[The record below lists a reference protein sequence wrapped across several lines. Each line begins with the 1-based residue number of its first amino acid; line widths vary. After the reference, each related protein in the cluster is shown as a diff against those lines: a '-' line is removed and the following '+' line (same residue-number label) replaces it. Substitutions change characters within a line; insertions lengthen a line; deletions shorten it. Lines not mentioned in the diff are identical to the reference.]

1 VKDRKNPHEC
11 PQRFPLWIKRKM
23 VLKNLHATKCGLRN
37 ARLSTV
43 CEEARCPNITEC
55 FMKPSATFLILG
67 DVCTRSCRF
76 CAVRKGIPFP
86 LDPDEGRSVARAA
99 ASLGLEHVVIT
110 SVSRDDLEDK
120 GANAFARVIRE
131 VRKSLPHASLE
142 VLVPD
147 FSGRSRLV
155 ETVLEE
161 KPDVFNHNVETVGR
175 LYRSVR
181 PQANLETSLK
191 VLRTARER
199 SEDLVVKSG
208 FMVGLGETDDEI
220 LDLMCS
226 LKHAGCDVVTIGQ
239 YLQPTLSQVPVTEY
253 RLPEDFKRFS
263 DLAKSIGIRYVISGP
278 MVRSSYRAK
287 DILEE
292 VRLDRNGDRN
302 RGHREKERP

>member
-1 VKDRKNPHEC
+1 
-11 PQRFPLWIKRKM
+11 M
-23 VLKNLHATKCGLRN
+23 VT
-37 ARLSTV
+37 
-43 CEEARCPNITEC
+43 
-55 FMKPSATFLILG
+55 
-67 DVCTRSCRF
+67 
-76 CAVRKGIPFP
+76 
-86 LDPDEGRSVARAA
+86 
-99 ASLGLEHVVIT
+99 
-110 SVSRDDLEDK
+110 RDDLED
-120 GANAFARVIRE
+120 GAAAHVVATIRAVRARTPDVA
-131 VRKSLPHASLE
+131 VE
-142 VLVPD
+142 VLVSD
-147 FSGRSRLV
+147 FGGRGASVDAVADAR
-155 ETVLEE
+155 
-161 KPDVFNHNVETVGR
+161 PDVFNHNVETVGR

-292 VRLDRNGDRN
+292 VRLDRDGDRS